1 MKPYVYGNSV
11 YVVLDGDLDIDSREE
26 IAEALPPP
34 EQITGG
40 VINLAR
46 ATYVDSTLLGMLVQ
60 FRRNFIKSG
69 GDPSN
74 LILVLAK
81 NGKVRRTFELTGMNR
96 LFSVAYV
103 ESTPIAPQEY
113 MTQGREYRIT

>member
-46 ATYVDSTLLGMLVQ
+46 ATYVDSTVGMLVQ

-69 GDPSN
+69 GDPCN

-81 NGKVRRTFELTGMNR
+81 DGKVRRTFELTGMNR

-113 MTQGREYRIT
+113 MT